1 MPNQKIKDKIKT
13 IKQPMNYGCH
23 TCENGEKQG
32 ETETESK
39 TEKWLLLLS
48 PAGLPIK
55 ILQKSTA
62 DIEK

>member
-1 MPNQKIKDKIKT
+1 MTVTPVKMERNREREREREEGARQ
-13 IKQPMNYGCH
+13 
-23 TCENGEKQG
+23 
-32 ETETESK
+32 
-39 TEKWLLLLS
+39 EKWLLLLS